1 MHMLHM
7 HLALIVL
14 ILHFCKFF
22 TVELMQDNWCKIVGY
37 QLTVRYRECSNYFV
51 FSDIFEFLNLD
62 NLELSLAW
70 FGIKRSHGMAEL
82 PKWLTA
88 DAKLVYVP
96 GHKRWKMSQAIG
108 CWVWRWSEKV
118 YMYTL
123 ISCTLFAKRT
133 LPWFYLESCID
144 VNWIPSRSLT
154 WPLKMDGWNIIFLL
168 GW

>member
-1 MHMLHM
+1 MVTPWCTVASPSSSLY
-7 HLALIVL
+7 
-14 ILHFCKFF
+14 F
-22 TVELMQDNWCKIVGY
+22 TVRLSLGNRAMHAHAAHASSLNSLDPPFLQAFHTLELMQDSWCQIVGY
-37 QLTVRYRECSNYFV
+37 QLTLTVRYRECSNYLV
-51 FSDIFEFLNLD
+51 FPIFMHFSLD

-118 YMYTL
+118 
-123 ISCTLFAKRT
+123 
-133 LPWFYLESCID
+133 
-144 VNWIPSRSLT
+144 
-154 WPLKMDGWNIIFLL
+154 
-168 GW
+168 